1 MRKLGLLAALAVG
14 CSCNSMAMAQSA
26 DAVVSG
32 KGVSPTSNETSAS
45 TADIVV
51 TGYRAS
57 LARADQMKRTA
68 GVVMDLISAEDIG
81 KFPDANI
88 ADALQRVTGV
98 QISQNAGGEGR
109 YISIRGWAV
118 NIM

>member
-1 MRKLGLLAALAVG
+1 MYGRGKIMRKLGLLAALAVG

-68 GVVMDLISAEDIG
+68 GVVMDRSARKISANFRMPIL
-81 KFPDANI
+81 PM
-88 ADALQRVTGV
+88 RCSV
-98 QISQNAGGEGR
+98 
-109 YISIRGWAV
+109 
-118 NIM
+118 